1 MESQTP
7 CTVLCS
13 MPFNYWIEREARIAF
28 QVIVFFVQ
36 LNSGKQGTIL
46 RHTWLTEM
54 KTIIPIQILS
64 TKQANSVWCR
74 SSINEL
80 LVGAHMGM
88 PWMFSYENAVDS

>member
-1 MESQTP
+1 MESQTL

-13 MPFNYWIEREARIAF
+13 LPFNYWIEREARIAF

-36 LNSGKQGTIL
+36 LNSSKQGKIL

-64 TKQANSVWCR
+64 TKQANTVWCR
-74 SSINEL
+74 RSINEL
-80 LVGAHMGM
+80 LAGAHMDM
-88 PWMFSYENAVDS
+88 P

>member
-7 CTVLCS
+7 CTVLYS
-13 MPFNYWIEREARIAF
+13 LPFNYCIESEARIAF

-36 LNSGKQGTIL
+36 LNSSKQGKIL

-54 KTIIPIQILS
+54 KTIIPIQIMS
-64 TKQANSVWCR
+64 TKQANTVWYR

-80 LVGAHMGM
+80 LVGAHMGV
-88 PWMFSYENAVDS
+88 P